1 MMMSILIVLF
11 AIGNCITLKIKQRI
25 MKKLIIL
32 IIALVAYVYDVN
44 AYTVDYVDGT
54 YTAVLNNTN
63 TPPVE
68 ETLLC
73 HNYLK
78 GYGGFIWI
86 ELEEIDDDEYYE
98 WSAVDSN
105 GNDLTLNGKPNGNSF
120 GLSLPVTP
128 AYVTLTVTIKSYTN
142 NIGYLAWATYTFV
155 TPSSYY

>member
-1 MMMSILIVLF
+1 
-11 AIGNCITLKIKQRI
+11 
-25 MKKLIIL
+25 MKRLLIIL
-32 IIALVAYVYDVN
+32 VALVAYVYDVN
-44 AYTVDYVDGT
+44 AYTMNFVDGKF
-54 YTAVLNNTN
+54 TAVLNNTS

-78 GYGGFIWI
+78 GYGGYIWI

-105 GNDLTLNGKPNGNSF
+105 GNELRLTGKPNGNAF

-128 AYVTLTVTIKSYTN
+128 AYVTLTVTIKSYTS
-142 NIGYLAWATYTFV
+142 NIGYLARATYTFV

>member
-1 MMMSILIVLF
+1 MMSILIVLF

-25 MKKLIIL
+25 MKRLLIIL
-32 IIALVAYVYDVN
+32 VVLVAYVYDVN
-44 AYTVDYVDGT
+44 AYTMNHVDGKF
-54 YTAVLNNTN
+54 TAVLNNTS

-78 GYGGFIWI
+78 GYGGYIWI

-105 GNDLTLNGKPNGNSF
+105 GNELRLTGKPNGNAF
-120 GLSLPVTP
+120 GLSLPSTP
-128 AYVTLTVTIKSYTN
+128 AYVTLTVTIKSYTS
-142 NIGYLAWATYTFV
+142 NIGYLARATYTFV